1 MAKAKLKPG
10 KEHKKGGFR
19 LPAGVTTWLVV
30 GVVGIAV
37 GFLLV
42 NSLSRP
48 PGNSGP
54 IPFLSTVSQ
63 DLVSIT
69 RMIGDVA
76 LDSSFRA
83 AVPEDTARF
92 GAVDSLI
99 AERKF
104 PDASHR
110 LQVMARRPEPGLSG
124 PLNAYLGLVWHYSG
138 SPDRSLA
145 AFRTVVD
152 SASGALAGWA
162 AFAAAWLFQG
172 RGYQDS
178 AVAWY
183 DRALLLLDSASPVRP
198 MAENNLGVAWE
209 TLKDVEQARTH
220 LLAAAAAIDTADTS
234 RPARTLRDNL
244 RRLPPAP

>member
-1 MAKAKLKPG
+1 MAKAKLKP
-10 KEHKKGGFR
+10 KHEKKGGFR

-30 GVVGIAV
+30 GVVGVAV
-37 GFLLV
+37 GYLLIS
-42 NSLSRP
+42 SLSRP
-48 PGNSGP
+48 PASRAP
-54 IPFLSTVSQ
+54 IPFLSTVNQ

-69 RMIGDVA
+69 RMLGDVA
-76 LDSSFRA
+76 FDSDFRA
-83 AVPEDTARF
+83 VVPEDTARF
-92 GAVDSLI
+92 GVVDSLI

-104 PDASHR
+104 PDALRR
-110 LQVMARRPEPGLSG
+110 LQAFARNPEPGLTG
-124 PLNAYLGLVWHYSG
+124 PLNAYLGLVWHYSS

-145 AFRTVVD
+145 AFRLVAD
-152 SASGALAGWA
+152 SSTGALAGWA
-162 AFAAAWLFQG
+162 AFAAGWLFQG

-183 DRALLLLDSASPVRP
+183 ERALALLDSVSPVRP

-209 TLKDVEQARTH
+209 TLKDVEQARAH
-220 LLAAAAAIDTADTS
+220 LLAAAAVIDTADTS